1 MLKIICTWNI
11 LAHHDF
17 FEKLKQPGI
26 NYSII
31 KPPATISAFVI
42 LLKWKKRTVNSWKA
56 WQKQKSK
63 YEGNLANICVDS
75 IKQIMLH

>member
-1 MLKIICTWNI
+1 MLKIICTWKI

-42 LLKWKKRTVNSWKA
+42 LLKWKKK
-56 WQKQKSK
+56 
-63 YEGNLANICVDS
+63 DS
-75 IKQIMLH
+75 

>member
-1 MLKIICTWNI
+1 MLKIIYTWNI

-42 LLKWKKRTVNSWKA
+42 LLKWKKRTVNKLEGMAKA
-56 WQKQKSK
+56 K
-63 YEGNLANICVDS
+63 I
-75 IKQIMLH
+75 QIRR